1 MEKLHHTIMST
12 DTNIITLTIEAKGE
26 IISSN
31 FPAFAE
37 QVREHLATFN
47 RDLQTDDDFDQAD
60 KDAKAIAAAESALKG
75 AKEKALADAEQLNAL
90 FEQIDALTGDLSSA
104 RLDLTKQIAKR
115 KEERKAEIVEA
126 QLATFD
132 IDASLARKTYLPGM
146 QAAIKGKRTV
156 ESMETACRI
165 FASTQQAQIVK
176 CRGLLDRF
184 EKAHGVEMIL
194 DRRELEVSNPDA
206 LEAELRRR
214 FEAKKAA
221 DEKKRLEAEAAA
233 ARAEADKLKAEA
245 AQAETPPPVDKHN
258 PHNLPDPPKIGSIP
272 VGSPKAA
279 TLVLHA
285 EETEDEE
292 WSRFMALFR
301 KQLEG
306 VKEARAA
313 LVHEINQQC
322 GIVMVKSL
330 GAGLKE
336 VEAMRE
342 GVVS

>member
-1 MEKLHHTIMST
+1 MST
-12 DTNIITLTIEAKGE
+12 DTITTDELPVCLVIQSEVVSNNLTEKMPPIREWLASINREPKSDEDFGD
-26 IISSN
+26 
-31 FPAFAE
+31 AE
-37 QVREHLATFN
+37 VNVKKLKMLEDMIRLE
-47 RDLQTDDDFDQAD
+47 
-60 KDAKAIAAAESALKG
+60 KDRALTAAESVRKTLSQFD
-75 AKEKALADAEQLNAL
+75 DASDELR
-90 FEQIDALTGDLSSA
+90 SA
-104 RLDLTKQIAKR
+104 RLELEKVISNE
-115 KEERKAEIVEA
+115 KEKRKAEIVEA
-126 QLATFD
+126 QLATFG

-176 CRGLLDRF
+176 CCGILDRF
-184 EKAHGVEMIL
+184 AKAHGPEMIL

-221 DEKKRLEAEAAA
+221 DEKKRLEDEAAEAK
-233 ARAEADKLKAEA
+233 AEADKLKAEA
-245 AQAETPPPVDKHN
+245 AKADTPPPADKRN

-279 TLVLHA
+279 PLELHA

-301 KQLEG
+301 KQLES

-313 LVHEINQQC
+313 LAHEINQQC
-322 GIVMVKSL
+322 GIVIVKAL
-330 GAGLKE
+330 GSGLKE

-342 GVVS
+342 GVEA